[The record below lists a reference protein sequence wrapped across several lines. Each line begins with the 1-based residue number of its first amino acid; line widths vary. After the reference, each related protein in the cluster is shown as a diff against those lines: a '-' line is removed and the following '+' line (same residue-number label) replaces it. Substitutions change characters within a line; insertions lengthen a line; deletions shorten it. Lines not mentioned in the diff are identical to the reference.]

1 MEGNPHFRK
10 QQFPCSYLQPFP
22 ARTRCPAV
30 GVSERKLNRRRAV
43 KCNVSAMPNQHGLC
57 QDQLGTAAGQP
68 KICYNPEQRKGRQQ
82 QQKNFNGIKARVHN
96 LPAFV
101 NHAAA
106 RNSCWVKSAHGN
118 QSDLSVKLPS
128 GVSSGTDGVSPLPSD
143 VGMPRQAW
151 KEVAHTLQGA
161 ASRGQIFLI
170 FHHSLGISINKG

>member
-1 MEGNPHFRK
+1 MEIVKISP
-10 QQFPCSYLQPFP
+10 PI
-22 ARTRCPAV
+22 RTLSDPTWK
-30 GVSERKLNRRRAV
+30 SIFQTNNLE
-43 KCNVSAMPNQHGLC
+43 
-57 QDQLGTAAGQP
+57 
-68 KICYNPEQRKGRQQ
+68 EQRKGLQQ
-82 QQKNFNGIKARVHN
+82 QQKNSNGIKARVYN

>member
-1 MEGNPHFRK
+1 MEIVKISP
-10 QQFPCSYLQPFP
+10 SI
-22 ARTRCPAV
+22 RTLSDPTWK
-30 GVSERKLNRRRAV
+30 SIFQTNNLE
-43 KCNVSAMPNQHGLC
+43 
-57 QDQLGTAAGQP
+57 
-68 KICYNPEQRKGRQQ
+68 EQRKGLQQ
-82 QQKNFNGIKARVHN
+82 QQKNSNGIKARVHN